1 MLYKYETRSN
11 ETKVEK
17 DISRYR
23 LVNWS
28 WQAIEAEHDGKQFY
42 ILELVIIPDL
52 WILLKEIRFDTYKED
67 AQAILLSYVIK
78 VNFLKQKRHR
88 SSQFTWALTLFKFKR
103 FKNKGI

>member
-1 MLYKYETRSN
+1 MLYKHETGSN

-28 WQAIEAEHDGKQFY
+28 WQAIEAEHGKQFY

-78 VNFLKQKRHR
+78 VNFFSNTMTNSKAKK
-88 SSQFTWALTLFKFKR
+88 APLFSVHLR
-103 FKNKGI
+103 FNSIQI